1 MDHHHV
7 LIAVD
12 GSRNSMRAVEYAG
25 EVFAT
30 HPEARLVLFHILPVI
45 SRVLLD
51 KEEIKAVNARKV
63 ERPDLA
69 GLYWRLED
77 EDKMSE
83 FFAKAQD
90 VLEKAGMKQEQIKSK
105 FRVKT
110 GEIPDAILEEI
121 ALGNYKTL
129 ILGRRGLSRVREF
142 FLGSVSTKVVREA
155 RGCAVCV
162 VE

>member
-1 MDHHHV
+1 MVNNV

-12 GSRNSMRAVEYAG
+12 GSRNSLRAVQYAG
-25 EVFAT
+25 RVFAPN
-30 HPEARLVLFHILPVI
+30 PEARLLLFQILPAI
-45 SRVLLD
+45 SRMNLD
-51 KEEIKAVNARKV
+51 KEEIKNIDARKV

-77 EDKMSE
+77 EEEMHQ
-83 FFAKAQD
+83 FFAEAKDLLVQ
-90 VLEKAGMKQEQIKSK
+90 AGLKPKQIKSK
-105 FRVKT
+105 FSVKK
-110 GEIPDAILEEI
+110 GEIADAILEE
-121 ALGNYKTL
+121 AELGNYDTL

>member
-1 MDHHHV
+1 MIHNV

-25 EVFAT
+25 WIFALN
-30 HPEARLVLFHILPVI
+30 PEARLVLFQILPAI
-45 SRVLLD
+45 SRMNLS
-51 KEEIKAVNARKV
+51 KKEIKDIDARKV

-69 GLYWRLED
+69 GLYWKLES
-77 EDKMSE
+77 EEKMNQ
-83 FFAKAQD
+83 FFAESTE
-90 VLEKAGMKQEQIKSK
+90 VLKKAGVKPEQIKAK
-105 FRVKT
+105 FAVKA
-110 GEIPDAILEEI
+110 GEIADAILEEV
-121 ALGNYKTL
+121 ALGRYDTL
-129 ILGRRGLSRVREF
+129 IVGRRGISRVREF